1 MRHVFLTA
9 ALLAWPLCAAAAD
22 APGRYQIAPVEGGIA
37 RLDTQTGVIV
47 MCRNED
53 GELFC
58 DDAHGGGED
67 ALTRL
72 QERVEALEQ
81 RIDALKNGKNQ
92 LSGPPPGTAEID
104 RAFSIMETMMRRLKG
119 LAEEWSREE
128 QKPEPYPNRT

>member
-1 MRHVFLTA
+1 MRHFFLTA
-9 ALLAWPLCAAAAD
+9 ALLAWPIGAAAET
-22 APGRYQIAPVEGGIA
+22 PGRYQIAPVTGGIA

-58 DDAHGGGED
+58 DNAHGGEED
-67 ALTRL
+67 ELARL
-72 QERVEALEQ
+72 QDRIEALE
-81 RIDALKNGKNQ
+81 REVETLKNPKNR

-119 LAEEWSREE
+119 LAEEWSQEE
-128 QKPEPYPNRT
+128 QKAEPYPNRT